1 MLCPQHILSR
11 CGWVGPHV
19 FYEET
24 KYPPLSS
31 HPVSSGLS
39 DPFFLFG
46 PFDHASFCL
55 ELESHSNP
63 NNLVDRSPQHG
74 EKRMRCPSEFEGH
87 VSSVHMSFIW
97 IFYTWLF
104 SWRRVV
110 LRDWFFAIQDET
122 TWRSFSV
129 FCFLFSHCEGG
140 VDQGPT
146 LCWGVPG
153 AWRFQLT
160 CNNKNCVVL
169 R

>member
-1 MLCPQHILSR
+1 M
-11 CGWVGPHV
+11 GPHV

-87 VSSVHMSFIW
+87 VSSVHMSFI
-97 IFYTWLF
+97 
-104 SWRRVV
+104 
-110 LRDWFFAIQDET
+110 
-122 TWRSFSV
+122 
-129 FCFLFSHCEGG
+129 
-140 VDQGPT
+140 
-146 LCWGVPG
+146 
-153 AWRFQLT
+153 
-160 CNNKNCVVL
+160 
-169 R
+169 

>member
-39 DPFFLFG
+39 DPFSYSVRLTTLVFASSWKAI
-46 PFDHASFCL
+46 PTQTTWSIVPHAWWKKNAL
-55 ELESHSNP
+55 
-63 NNLVDRSPQHG
+63 
-74 EKRMRCPSEFEGH
+74 SEWIRGSCFFSAH
-87 VSSVHMSFIW
+87 VIHLN
-97 IFYTWLF
+97 FYTWLF

-110 LRDWFFAIQDET
+110 LRDWFYAIQDET

-129 FCFLFSHCEGG
+129 FLFSFFS
-140 VDQGPT
+140 
-146 LCWGVPG
+146 LRRWCWSRSHFMLRG
-153 AWRFQLT
+153 AWSVALST
-160 CNNKNCVVL
+160 DL
-169 R
+169 